1 MVVFE
6 MNHNEVLQNEK
17 NKRLETS
24 KKYIYIY
31 SVLHYIKSLMQG
43 YKDKIAKYQQM
54 KSKTRVAA

>member
-6 MNHNEVLQNEK
+6 MNHDEVLQNEK

-24 KKYIYIY
+24 KKYIY
-31 SVLHYIKSLMQG
+31 SVLHYNKSLMQG

-54 KSKTRVAA
+54 KEKTNVAA

>member
-17 NKRLETS
+17 NKRLETF
-24 KKYIYIY
+24 KKYIY

-54 KSKTRVAA
+54 KSKTKVAA